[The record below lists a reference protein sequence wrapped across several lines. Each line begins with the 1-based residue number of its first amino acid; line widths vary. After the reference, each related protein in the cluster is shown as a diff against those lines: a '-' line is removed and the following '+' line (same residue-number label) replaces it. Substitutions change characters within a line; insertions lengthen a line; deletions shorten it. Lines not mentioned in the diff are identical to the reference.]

1 MDYLGSIRNPLHDG
15 LFLLLCDSQ
24 ARYGGW
30 DVHGAE
36 LAREGSTSLTLDGM
50 RAYVEEA
57 HGGGQ
62 YEIHRGADATLWI
75 SPPAEPGVGPIP
87 AAALIREPRIRTT
100 PVGLIDLPS
109 GTLVVALAY
118 PPLNMTTDGDY
129 AGITHEDGER
139 LDVVFGTGVAAITRE
154 HTATG
159 QVLALRAAPKPNA

>member
-1 MDYLGSIRNPLHDG
+1 MDYLGSIRNPVHDG
-15 LFLLLCDSQ
+15 LFLVLCDSR

-36 LAREGSTSLTLDGM
+36 LACEGSASLTLDGS

-62 YEIHRGADATLWI
+62 YEVHRGADGTLWI
-75 SPPAEPGVGPIP
+75 SLPAEPGVRPIP
-87 AAALIREPRIRTT
+87 ADALEHEPRIRTT

-109 GTLVVALAY
+109 GTLVLALAY
-118 PPLNMTTDGDY
+118 PPLNMTTDGDH
-129 AGITHEDGER
+129 AGITHEEGER
-139 LDVVFGTGVAAITRE
+139 LDVVFGSGVVAITRE

-159 QVLALRAAPKPNA
+159 QVLALRAAPEPNA

>member
-30 DVHGAE
+30 DVHGTA
-36 LAREGSTSLTLDGM
+36 LACEGSTSLALDGL

-57 HGGGQ
+57 HGDGR
-62 YEIHRGADATLWI
+62 YEVRRGSDRTLWI
-75 SPPAEPGVGPIP
+75 ALPVEPGVRPI
-87 AAALIREPRIRTT
+87 AADALEHEPRVGTA

-109 GTLVVALAY
+109 RKLVLALAY
-118 PPLNMTTDGDY
+118 PPLNMATDGDY
-129 AGITHEDGER
+129 AGITHEEGER
-139 LDVVFGTGVAAITRE
+139 LDVTFDAAVVAITRE

-159 QVLALRAAPKPNA
+159 QVLALRPAPELNA